1 MALPLYKHH
10 LIKSGLHLHT
20 AGIQRMSSDPTPL
33 ARLPW
38 ARAKADLL
46 APVLSPSERLRRDG
60 RSTDAFRTLVLRTGV
75 MAKAAGSA
83 HLELANTK
91 VVCSVLGPHAAEGR
105 GYQEHGVLDCS
116 LRFTS
121 FAHRERRI
129 APHGGP
135 STGGGSTA
143 PSTDERALSLSLAA
157 ALSGS
162 VQLSEYPKSVISVNV
177 LVLEDDGAA
186 LAAAITC
193 ASLALAD
200 ASVLIYGLVPACNC
214 VLLPAGGDEAPAGGD
229 EGGAGV
235 GIDKGGAVILD
246 PCADELRSASATT
259 TVAHMPSLQQLMLHE
274 HEGAASVEKVNEALV
289 LSLEGCSKM
298 HAQMEEVL
306 HAKIHAMVRRGQLGQ
321 IPKAQL
327 EQAPGARTGSAT
339 TNGVD
344 AGEGAVAAKRPH
356 GASEVE
362 AGKSKAPRGGKS
374 PRKK

>member
-1 MALPLYKHH
+1 MPTNGYGDKHH
-10 LIKSGLHLHT
+10 LIKKWTGSGN
-20 AGIQRMSSDPTPL
+20 QRMSSDPTPL

-46 APVLSPSERLRRDG
+46 PPVLSPSERLRRDG

-229 EGGAGV
+229 EGRCGAGV
-235 GIDKGGAVILD
+235 GIDKGGSVLLD
-246 PCADELRSASATT
+246 PCADELRAASATT
-259 TVAHMPSLQQLMLHE
+259 TGAHMPSLQQLILHE

-321 IPKAQL
+321 SPTALL
-327 EQAPGARTGSAT
+327 EQAPGALT
-339 TNGVD
+339 
-344 AGEGAVAAKRPH
+344 
-356 GASEVE
+356 
-362 AGKSKAPRGGKS
+362 
-374 PRKK
+374 